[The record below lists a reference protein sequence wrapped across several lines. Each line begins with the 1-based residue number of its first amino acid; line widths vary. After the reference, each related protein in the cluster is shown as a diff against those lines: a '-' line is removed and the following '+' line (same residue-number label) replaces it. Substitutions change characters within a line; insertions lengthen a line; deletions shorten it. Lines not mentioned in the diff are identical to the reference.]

1 MTTNEIQGTITIKL
15 VNENI
20 TPAMLLKH
28 QKQHYT
34 AMLRHPRFECRRLAR
49 QTLFNLNK

>member
-1 MTTNEIQGTITIKL
+1 MTTQEIQGTIEIKL
-15 VNENI
+15 IKEMPTVKEF
-20 TPAMLLKH
+20 KRF

-34 AMLRHPRFECRRLAR
+34 KMLLHPRFECRRLAR